1 MITIVDY
8 GMGNLKSVYNA
19 FRIYEKNVAVSSDP
33 KQIAAADG
41 VILPGVGAFFRGM
54 DNIREL
60 GLIDTIR
67 DVAARKVPLL
77 GICLGMQL
85 FFEHSDEHGGSQGLG
100 LVKGNVLQF
109 QVQDLKVPQMGWNTV
124 RFARNDNPLFADI
137 DSESY
142 FYFAHSFYV
151 NPADTDITAGITE
164 YGISYTSSIRKET
177 IYGTQFH
184 PEKSSRDGLQI
195 VSNFCD
201 IVNKKMT

>member
-77 GICLGMQL
+77 GICLGLQL